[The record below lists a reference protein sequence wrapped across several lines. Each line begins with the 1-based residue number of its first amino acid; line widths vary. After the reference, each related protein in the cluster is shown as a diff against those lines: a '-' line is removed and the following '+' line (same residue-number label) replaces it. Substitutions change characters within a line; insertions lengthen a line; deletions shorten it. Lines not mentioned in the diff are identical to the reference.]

1 MLKLKSLHQ
10 VETGVLNYQL
20 KHNTYYSKKASRSSS
35 ESRSS
40 YKESNAPFFS
50 EVDLH
55 SLLLLNTPQR
65 FYMKYILFSLIAAIA
80 MYIMKERVE

>member
-20 KHNTYYSKKASRSSS
+20 KHNTYHSKKASRSSS

-40 YKESNAPFFS
+40 YKEANAPFFS

-55 SLLLLNTPQR
+55 SLLLLNTPQSFFR
-65 FYMKYILFSLIAAIA
+65 KYISFSLVAAVV
-80 MYIMKERVE
+80 MYIMRGE

>member
-20 KHNTYYSKKASRSSS
+20 KHNTYHSKKVSRSSS
-35 ESRSS
+35 E
-40 YKESNAPFFS
+40 ESNAPFFS